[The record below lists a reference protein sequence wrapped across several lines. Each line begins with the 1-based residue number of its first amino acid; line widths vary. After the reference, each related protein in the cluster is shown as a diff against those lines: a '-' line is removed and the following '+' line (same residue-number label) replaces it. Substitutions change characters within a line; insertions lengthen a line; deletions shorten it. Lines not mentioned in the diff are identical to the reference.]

1 MYTSILILLLGNI
14 FSENCNNGR
23 KVLNIRNK
31 AKKLLNIRNKAKKL
45 LNIRKSPLNKIK
57 KIDKIV
63 NDNSI
68 RVKSGTNATLTY
80 FKDTVF
86 QCISGIPKYNSMAV
100 NPLLLGFTL
109 KDWNDK
115 YANANPNVIPW
126 CGKKMEII
134 VNNKKF
140 IGTIIDTCD
149 PGSNGAFIDPNTGQ
163 IIGGKCDYTNV
174 IDLYGD
180 KGLEFLKT
188 TVGDDFYQGKLIWR
202 ILD

>member
-1 MYTSILILLLGNI
+1 MYNSILILLLGNI
-14 FSENCNNGR
+14 FSENCNNG
-23 KVLNIRNK
+23 
-31 AKKLLNIRNKAKKL
+31 KKLLNIRNKVKKL
-45 LNIRKSPLNKIK
+45 LNIRKAPLNKVK

-63 NDNSI
+63 NNNSI
-68 RVKSGTNATLTY
+68 IKVKSGTNATLTY

-109 KDWNDK
+109 KDWNNK
-115 YANANPNVIPW
+115 YANANQNLIPW

-149 PGSNGAFIDPNTGQ
+149 PGNNGAFIDPNTGQ

-174 IDLYGD
+174 IDLYSD

-188 TVGDDFYQGKLIWR
+188 AVGDDFYQGKLTWR
-202 ILD
+202 ILDDKI